1 MANPSI
7 SLGSH
12 ARAGGKFAI
21 SRAGFREPPNLSS
34 QAAIWKMLF
43 SRGGA
48 QTDGHEQG
56 KTAQACHASQARCPD
71 RGWYAGQLRLAK
83 QARAANPSRS
93 WRMASRAEHGPARR
107 DRDFTLSHLLLF
119 RHRA

>member
-93 WRMASRAEHGPARR
+93 WRGGWEAPGGRRAFFAPAY
-107 DRDFTLSHLLLF
+107 LL
-119 RHRA
+119 